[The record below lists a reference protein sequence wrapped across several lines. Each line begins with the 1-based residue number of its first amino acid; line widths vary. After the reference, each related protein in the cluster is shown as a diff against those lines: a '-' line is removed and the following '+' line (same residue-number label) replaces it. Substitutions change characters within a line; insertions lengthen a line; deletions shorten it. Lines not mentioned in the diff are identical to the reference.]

1 MNSEEKIRLV
11 LETLGVEDVKQ
22 ATKAMKDLAAGITS
36 VDTSLSFL
44 DMGEFARDAK
54 HMEQAAEEVG
64 YSINKLGKV
73 TMPGMG
79 EATQGSK
86 KGFEQYSESIHQ
98 VAMGLEDLQYG
109 FRGIQNNLPG
119 IARAFGLGAGLAGVV
134 SLASTAFATLGPKVL
149 ELIEGLETKKVKEK
163 IGDLVGSFSD
173 LSTKVEGLKK
183 SLDELKKSEDTSI
196 VNILKAKS
204 ATEELTQAE
213 TDLEAARENAAA
225 AKAAREKQTDA
236 GAQALNERK
245 EAYRESAV
253 DFGQGKAAQQDTFK
267 ALYDANMGESDLEE
281 SAIKEYGKKHKLKPG
296 DEVNHLFK
304 AYGKSIG
311 LKPKMGTTE
320 SDYFIQQHAL
330 ENPDAPRMTKTEAT
344 VSLLKEG
351 GFYQTGL
358 ASAQLKAQE
367 LSERQ
372 RDEIFGQ
379 LEKAKTLEEFDEALR
394 KLAEVNPKLAAQ
406 ISGRLDYDQGINKN
420 ELAEKR
426 ATDNKAKLDKER
438 AVNQKKLSAD
448 PRMGKAGEE
457 EALLGGRAVKMQKSK
472 GDFDQQELEVWDK
485 AGLTKEEWT
494 AQQKSL
500 ADVAK
505 NRNEAISK
513 LDPFQAAA
521 QRQLQA
527 GTGPN
532 ANRNMAALRQRDSQL
547 FQQKLMAGGMGKGE
561 AEESAKQSL
570 TGGDKQLNDFA
581 KMSGNNTKSVIG
593 MNRAAQLAMQR
604 LEATQNEQ
612 QRQMDIQAQNFN
624 QIQPNNNAGR
634 PRWQGGA
641 RSR

>member
-11 LETLGVEDVKQ
+11 LETLGVDDVKQ
-22 ATKAMKDLAAGITS
+22 ATKAMKDLAAGIAS

-54 HMEQAAEEVG
+54 NMEQAAEEVG
-64 YSINKLGKV
+64 YSINKLGRV
-73 TMPGMG
+73 TMPGLG
-79 EATQGSK
+79 EATHGSK
-86 KGFEQYSESIHQ
+86 KGFEQYSESIHH

-109 FRGIQNNLPG
+109 FRGIQNNIPG
-119 IARAFGLGAGLAGVV
+119 IARAFGAGAGLAGVV
-134 SLASTAFATLGPKVL
+134 SLASTAFAVLGPKVL

-213 TDLEAARENAAA
+213 TELEAARENAAA

-236 GAQALNERK
+236 GAQELTERK
-245 EAYRESAV
+245 EAYKESAV
-253 DFGQGKAAQQDTFK
+253 DFGQGKAAQQDTL
-267 ALYDANMGESDLEE
+267 ASLYDANMKGFDPKKQSLL
-281 SAIKEYGKKHKLKPG
+281 EYGKKYGVKPG
-296 DEVNHLFK
+296 NEVAHFK
-304 AYGKSIG
+304 AQRAMANPDEAQMTDK
-311 LKPKMGTTE
+311 
-320 SDYFIQQHAL
+320 DAL
-330 ENPDAPRMTKTEAT
+330 ESIMGDN
-344 VSLLKEG
+344 
-351 GFYQTGL
+351 GFDQKGI
-358 ASAQLKAQE
+358 AAAQQKAQE
-367 LSERQ
+367 LSEKQ

-406 ISGRLDYDQGINKN
+406 ISGRLDYDQGISKN
-420 ELAEKR
+420 ELVEKR
-426 ATDNKAKLDKER
+426 TAEQKNRLDKER

-472 GDFDQQELEVWDK
+472 GDFDQQELEAWDK

-624 QIQPNNNAGR
+624 QIQNNNNAGR

>member
-11 LETLGVEDVKQ
+11 LETLGVDDVKQ

-44 DMGEFARDAK
+44 DMGEFTRDAK

-73 TMPGMG
+73 TMPGMD
-79 EATQGSK
+79 EATKGSK
-86 KGFEQYSESIHQ
+86 KGFEQYSDSIHQ
-98 VAMGLEDLQYG
+98 VAMGIEDLQYG
-109 FRGIQNNLPG
+109 FRGIQNNIPG
-119 IARAFGLGAGLAGVV
+119 IARSFGAGVGLAGVV
-134 SLASTAFATLGPKVL
+134 SLASTAFAVLGPKIL
-149 ELIEGLETKKVKEK
+149 ELVEGLETKKVKEK
-163 IGDLVGSFSD
+163 IGDLVGSFAD
-173 LSTKVEGLKK
+173 LTSKIEGMKK
-183 SLDELKKSEDTSI
+183 SLDELEKSEDTSI

-245 EAYRESAV
+245 EAYKESAV
-253 DFGQGKAAQQDTFK
+253 DFGQGKAAQQDTL
-267 ALYDANMGESDLEE
+267 ASLYDANMKGFDPKKQSLL
-281 SAIKEYGKKHKLKPG
+281 EYGKKYGVKPG
-296 DEVNHLFK
+296 NEVAHFK
-304 AYGKSIG
+304 AQRAMANPDEAQMTDK
-311 LKPKMGTTE
+311 
-320 SDYFIQQHAL
+320 DAL
-330 ENPDAPRMTKTEAT
+330 ESIMNDN
-344 VSLLKEG
+344 
-351 GFYQTGL
+351 GFDQKGI
-358 ASAQLKAQE
+358 AAAQQKAQE
-367 LSERQ
+367 LSEKQ

-420 ELAEKR
+420 DLAEKR
-426 ATDNKAKLDKER
+426 ATDHKAKLDKEQ
-438 AVNQKKLSAD
+438 AVNQKKLNAD

-457 EALLGGRAVKMQKSK
+457 EAVLGGRAVKMQKSK
-472 GDFDQQELEVWDK
+472 GDFDQQELEAWDK

-505 NRNEAISK
+505 NRNEAIAK

-547 FQQKLMAGGMGKGE
+547 FQQKLMAGGMGRGE

-581 KMSGNNTKSVIG
+581 RMSGSNTKSVLG

-612 QRQMDIQAQNFN
+612 QRQMDIQTQNFN
-624 QIQPNNNAGR
+624 QIQTNNNAGR